1 MSTRSTGRHRA
12 PTTASKLRRRAAT
25 VAATAGVAAVTPLLA
40 SAPAHADSVNWDA
53 VAQCESGNNW
63 SISTGNGYYGGLQFS
78 QGTWN
83 AYGGGKYA
91 STANQASRSQQIAV
105 AEKVLQGQGIGAWP
119 VCGKRAGSSASYTS
133 RNSEGTSQRSSRS
146 SQRSES
152 SSTRSQSGSVKYY
165 PKKHRSTQ
173 RTDATVRTSSAGT
186 GSYVVKAGD
195 TLSKIAASHGVDG
208 GWRAI
213 WAANRG
219 SIENPN
225 LIFIGQRIS
234 L

>member
-1 MSTRSTGRHRA
+1 
-12 PTTASKLRRRAAT
+12 
-25 VAATAGVAAVTPLLA
+25 VAATAGVAAVAPLLA

-53 VAQCESGNNW
+53 IAQCESGNNW
-63 SISTGNGYYGGLQFS
+63 SISTGNGFYGGLQFT

-133 RNSEGTSQRSSRS
+133 RNTDGNSSRS
-146 SQRSES
+146 SSRSE
-152 SSTRSQSGSVKYY
+152 SSTRSQSGTTHKKYY
-165 PKKHRSTQ
+165 PKKHHTHRS
-173 RTDATVRTSSAGT
+173 DATVRTSPAGT

-195 TLSKIAASHGVDG
+195 TLSKIAAAHDVNG

-219 SIENPN
+219 SIADPD
-225 LIFIGQRIS
+225 LIFVGQRIS

>member
-1 MSTRSTGRHRA
+1 
-12 PTTASKLRRRAAT
+12 
-25 VAATAGVAAVTPLLA
+25 VAATAGVAAVAPLLA

-53 VAQCESGNNW
+53 IAQCESGNNW
-63 SISTGNGYYGGLQFS
+63 SISTGNGFYGGLQFT

-119 VCGKRAGSSASYTS
+119 VCGKRAGSSASYTN
-133 RNSEGTSQRSSRS
+133 RNSEGSSRS

-152 SSTRSQSGSVKYY
+152 STRSQSGTTYKSQSGTTHKKYY
-165 PKKHRSTQ
+165 PKKHHTHRS
-173 RTDATVRTSSAGT
+173 DATVRTSAAGT
-186 GSYVVKAGD
+186 GSYVVKSGD
-195 TLSKIAASHGVDG
+195 TLSKIAAAHDVNG

-219 SIENPN
+219 SIADPD
-225 LIFIGQRIS
+225 LIFVGQRIS

>member
-12 PTTASKLRRRAAT
+12 PTTGSTLRRRAAT
-25 VAATAGVAAVTPLLA
+25 VAATAGVAAVAPLLA

-53 VAQCESGNNW
+53 IAQCESGNNW
-63 SISTGNGYYGGLQFS
+63 SINTGNGFYGGLQFT

-91 STANQASRSQQIAV
+91 STANRASRSQQIAV
-105 AEKVLQGQGIGAWP
+105 AEKVLAGQGIGAWP
-119 VCGKRAGSSASYTS
+119 VCGKRAGSSASYTN
-133 RNSEGTSQRSSRS
+133 RNTEGSSSRS
-146 SQRSES
+146 SQRS
-152 SSTRSQSGSVKYY
+152 STSSQSGTTHKKYY
-165 PKKHRSTQ
+165 PKKHRTHRS
-173 RTDATVRTSSAGT
+173 DATVRTSTAGT

-195 TLSKIAASHGVDG
+195 TLSKLAATHHVNG

-213 WAANRG
+213 WAANRS
-219 SIENPN
+219 SIADPD
-225 LIFIGQRIS
+225 LIFVGQRIS